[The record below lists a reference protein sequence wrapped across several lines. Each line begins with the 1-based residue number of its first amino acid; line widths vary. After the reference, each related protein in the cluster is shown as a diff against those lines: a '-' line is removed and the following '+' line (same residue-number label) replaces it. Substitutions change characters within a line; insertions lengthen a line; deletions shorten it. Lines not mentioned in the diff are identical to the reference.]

1 MSKNKDLWKRA
12 FTTDPR
18 HVKPITGKQYSGNS
32 PKPYWIVERLTDEFG
47 PCGIGWG
54 FTILNERF
62 ERFSDTDTLHVASV
76 RFWYVLDGQR
86 GELEQIGQT
95 KASYTTSK
103 GSFMLD
109 EDAPKKSVT
118 DALVKCASYLGFA
131 GDIFSGRWDDSK
143 YVAEAAKEWKEREQE
158 GKPEPEKKP
167 EPKQPAPK
175 VPAKVEGEPGRWQ
188 ITIKAKPDAT
198 PTDWVNLISEAAIV
212 CLEQAKSRDDCMKI
226 YQVNHSLFVKLKSLD
241 AECHKDLLAAFTAK
255 KLSFPETSTSV

>member
-1 MSKNKDLWKRA
+1 MSNKALWQRA

-18 HVKPITGKQYSGNS
+18 AVKEITGKQYRGNS

-54 FTILNERF
+54 FQILNERF
-62 ERFSDTDTLHVASV
+62 ERFSETDSLHVASV
-76 RFWYVLDGQR
+76 RLWYVLDGVR

-95 KASYTTSK
+95 KASYMSSK

-143 YVAEAAKEWKEREQE
+143 YVAEAGKEWRKRDGEAKTDGKPAEVQPIKAGVIKPTDGAADALQEQE
-158 GKPEPEKKP
+158 RMQMQEVALYMIDMHKNERDLEAIRVYYDPATFESNEQRVYLWSLLQTESALRALIKKNNP
-167 EPKQPAPK
+167 NQQQK
-175 VPAKVEGEPGRWQ
+175 
-188 ITIKAKPDAT
+188 
-198 PTDWVNLISEAAIV
+198 EAA
-212 CLEQAKSRDDCMKI
+212 
-226 YQVNHSLFVKLKSLD
+226 
-241 AECHKDLLAAFTAK
+241 
-255 KLSFPETSTSV
+255 

>member
-1 MSKNKDLWKRA
+1 MSNKALWQRA
-12 FTTDPR
+12 YVTDPR
-18 HVKPITGKQYSGNS
+18 AVKAITGKQYKGNS

-62 ERFSDTDTLHVASV
+62 ERFSDTDTLHIAAV

-95 KASYTTSK
+95 KSSYVTSS
-103 GSFMLD
+103 GNFMLD

-143 YVAEAAKEWKEREQE
+143 YVAEAAKEWRKRDDDAKPAAKPENKAEVKPIKAGVIKPTDGAADALQEQE
-158 GKPEPEKKP
+158 RMAMTEVALFMIDMHKNGRDMEAIRVYYDPATFESNEQRVYLWSLLQTESALRALIKKNNP
-167 EPKQPAPK
+167 NQQQK
-175 VPAKVEGEPGRWQ
+175 
-188 ITIKAKPDAT
+188 
-198 PTDWVNLISEAAIV
+198 EAA
-212 CLEQAKSRDDCMKI
+212 
-226 YQVNHSLFVKLKSLD
+226 
-241 AECHKDLLAAFTAK
+241 
-255 KLSFPETSTSV
+255 